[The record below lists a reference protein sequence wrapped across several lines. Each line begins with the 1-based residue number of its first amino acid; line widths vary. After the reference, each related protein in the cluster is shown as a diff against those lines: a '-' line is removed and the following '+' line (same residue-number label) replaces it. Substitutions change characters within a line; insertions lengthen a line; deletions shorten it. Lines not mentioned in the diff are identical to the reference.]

1 MDALKVL
8 IDRGPDKKYY
18 KVKAVVL
25 ERYSD
30 IQTARRIMCMWRD
43 ITVALG
49 FDEKRWRHIAASY
62 RRVDAQVKAGF
73 LTPGESQLRQPP
85 AKAKPSLAAKDRS
98 LSTLP
103 GTFPAEGDEMRA
115 ELERRGVPFT

>member
-1 MDALKVL
+1 MDALKAL
-8 IDRGPDKKYY
+8 IDKGPDRKYY

-25 ERYSD
+25 DRYSD

-43 ITVALG
+43 IAVALG
-49 FDEKRWRHIAASY
+49 FEEKQWHQVAACY

-73 LTPGESQLRQPP
+73 LTPGESQLHQPP
-85 AKAKPSLAAKDRS
+85 AKFKPSLAAKDRS